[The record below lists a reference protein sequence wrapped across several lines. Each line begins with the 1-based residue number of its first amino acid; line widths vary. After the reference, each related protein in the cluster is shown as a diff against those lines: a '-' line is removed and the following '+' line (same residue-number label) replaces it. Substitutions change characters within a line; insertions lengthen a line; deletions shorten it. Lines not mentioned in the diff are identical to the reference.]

1 MGRGELWFS
10 IFMRLSGRNLSLLKV
25 FDAVVRAL
33 CKGTLLEAG
42 RARNKRRRLTMSDVR
57 TQAVAAIKSDTSKG
71 QISDDHF
78 SGCIGGNVFY
88 EKRPSERVT
97 QSTPLP
103 QIEGFTGR

>member
-1 MGRGELWFS
+1 
-10 IFMRLSGRNLSLLKV
+10 MRLSGRNLSLLKV

-42 RARNKRRRLTMSDVR
+42 RARNKRRRLTMSVVR
-57 TQAVAAIKSDTSKG
+57 TQAIAAIKSDTSKS

-78 SGCIGGNVFY
+78 GGRNGSNVFY

-103 QIEGFTGR
+103 QIKGMTGR